1 MKFNKNSKVVRISA
15 FAEGS
20 YSGATAYGE
29 LYIPY
34 EYYEKNKEKLKELS
48 VYVDELDG
56 KHSGIECHM
65 NFAYF
70 TIEEV
75 LKMEENRNE
84 NRNID
89 GNLFDNFCD
98 DLRLDGI
105 ESEMIEDFSDG
116 LLGLEKMYAIEEKE
130 IVLSQDTIIEG
141 MMIPEGTIIKY
152 SVNIDN
158 EITDD
163 WEWELFDF
171 NIE

>member
-1 MKFNKNSKVVRISA
+1 MKFNKDSKVVRISA

-34 EYYEKNKEKLKELS
+34 KYYEKNKEKLKELS

-56 KHSGIECHM
+56 KYSGIECHM

-98 DLRLDGI
+98 DLGLDDI

-116 LLGLEKMYAIEEKE
+116 LLGLEKVSSTEEIR
-130 IVLSQDTIIEG
+130 IVLSKDTIVDDIL
-141 MMIPEGTIIKY
+141 IPKGTLIQFVK
-152 SVNIDN
+152 NTDN
-158 EITDD
+158 KILDD
-163 WEWELFDF
+163 WEWEFDF

>member
-1 MKFNKNSKVVRISA
+1 MKFNKNLKVVRISA
-15 FAEGS
+15 SAEAY

-34 EYYEKNKEKLKELS
+34 EYYEKNKEKLKGLT
-48 VYVDELDG
+48 VYVHELDG
-56 KHSGIECHM
+56 KHSELECEI

-75 LKMEENRNE
+75 LKIKDNRDENK
-84 NRNID
+84 
-89 GNLFDNFCD
+89 NLDEYLLDNFCYKLDLD
-98 DLRLDGI
+98 DI
-105 ESEMIEDFSDG
+105 ECEMIEDFSNG
-116 LLGLEKMYAIEEKE
+116 LLGLEKISVTEEME

-141 MMIPEGTIIKY
+141 ITIPKGTVIKY
-152 SVNIDN
+152 NINVDN

-171 NIE
+171 NLV